1 MRPQSTRAEKAKLSI
16 IALLLLSALG
26 GVLRLE
32 YVAEPFI
39 DKFSW
44 RETSTAMIAQNFYRG
59 HWNILYPEVD
69 WGGPGPNYQGR
80 EFQTVTYI
88 AALLYNIF
96 GQHEWVAR
104 SVTIAFGLW
113 GIFSLYQLVR
123 RVWDEER
130 ALVSAG
136 LMSVLPGAVFLDRSF
151 LPDPAMVA
159 SVITSLWMLVAY
171 CQTAKMYYLVLSA
184 FIGCLGILTKLPGII
199 TGLPAIY
206 AIYAMLGRQALAPQ
220 RLRPLLV
227 AAISISIAVS
237 GYYLWARHLSLTYPP
252 YHFAGQHQFI
262 SIAKIGDW
270 MRHSYFLPKFAD
282 QIVGWLWTW
291 PLAILALMGLLLPPL
306 KENKSQ
312 SGTKSAPWFW
322 HWFGVAL
329 VVDYLVEAQHLVGD
343 PNNMYLFIPFAAAM
357 AGNAIVTMFRLIW
370 RGGFESARVMAIISI
385 IIIVGVFG
393 RQQIKSRY
401 NPSYASSY
409 HLGVIVNKI
418 ADPSDLIISFGL
430 NPCTIYYSKLR
441 GWLFPPTEVWHTSAG
456 WDYGAQ
462 DIESLKSL
470 WKEGARWLVISNSND
485 GYRNASDLKSG
496 RGGKLWSYI
505 ESNFELYNDSEDGM
519 VFRLPAYPLL
529 SGRRQSNVTRELY
542 L

>member
-1 MRPQSTRAEKAKLSI
+1 
-16 IALLLLSALG
+16 
-26 GVLRLE
+26 
-32 YVAEPFI
+32 
-39 DKFSW
+39 
-44 RETSTAMIAQNFYRG
+44 
-59 HWNILYPEVD
+59 
-69 WGGPGPNYQGR
+69 
-80 EFQTVTYI
+80 
-88 AALLYNIF
+88 
-96 GQHEWVAR
+96 
-104 SVTIAFGLW
+104 
-113 GIFSLYQLVR
+113 
-123 RVWDEER
+123 
-130 ALVSAG
+130 
-136 LMSVLPGAVFLDRSF
+136 
-151 LPDPAMVA
+151 
-159 SVITSLWMLVAY
+159 
-171 CQTAKMYYLVLSA
+171 MYYLVLSA

-306 KENKSQ
+306 KENKSR

-462 DIESLKSL
+462 DIEALKSL

-485 GYRNASDLKSG
+485 GYRNANDLKSG

-529 SGRRQSNVTRELY
+529 SGRRRPNVTRELY